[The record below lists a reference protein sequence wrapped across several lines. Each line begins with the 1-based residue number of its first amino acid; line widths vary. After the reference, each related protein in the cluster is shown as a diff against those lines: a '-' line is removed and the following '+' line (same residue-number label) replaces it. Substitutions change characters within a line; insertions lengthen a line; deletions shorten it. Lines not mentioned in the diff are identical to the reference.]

1 MIYVGLLIFLL
12 ITLYLNL
19 SFISYIN
26 KGMGK
31 TEVMGVMYDYFEPRE
46 IKVPSI
52 LIIFNLLCIFVTIGI
67 YLLFLMNISEEYDII
82 FFPSLGLI
90 ALFIGTM
97 YYSRYYIIKKYC
109 SNNISFISSKANKEE
124 YKDEVLKLILILVI
138 SKTSIINVLI
148 DAILIGILIDIL

>member
-1 MIYVGLLIFLL
+1 MIYVGLLIFLI

-31 TEVMGVMYDYFEPRE
+31 TEVMGIMYDYFEPRE
-46 IKVPSI
+46 IRVPLI
-52 LIIFNLLCIFVTIGI
+52 LNIFNLLCIFVTIGI
-67 YLLFLMNISEEYDII
+67 YLLFLMNISEEYGII
-82 FFPSLGLI
+82 FFPSLCLI

-109 SNNISFISSKANKEE
+109 SNNISFISSKVNNN
-124 YKDEVLKLILILVI
+124 DEVLKLILILVI
-138 SKTSIINVLI
+138 SQTSIINVLI

>member
-31 TEVMGVMYDYFEPRE
+31 TEVMGVMYDYLEPRE

-67 YLLFLMNISEEYDII
+67 YLLFLMNISEEYNII

-109 SNNISFISSKANKEE
+109 SNNISFISNKVNNN
-124 YKDEVLKLILILVI
+124 DEVLKLILILVI
-138 SKTSIINVLI
+138 SQMSIINVLI
-148 DAILIGILIDIL
+148 DTIMIGILIDIL